1 MYVQL
6 HVWSTGR
13 LFEFIRKATSL
24 HPKAG
29 FSGEDT
35 SLVKQQMGFE
45 PGSVG
50 LHCSMVECHGHKLT
64 RSYNLLGYQ
73 QLLSCSG
80 MNRGVRGHCY
90 HVNDMKGQENVESS
104 LRASCL
110 QVQQRSRFWNWSFL
124 HGFVSCGIV
133 SKPLLCFMWGRTL
146 YKISGDHDVI
156 NKLQNKLQSICM
168 ASPPPP
174 PPTNPTRCPQPRIT
188 WYLKKGC
195 QWEGH

>member
-45 PGSVG
+45 PGSVS
-50 LHCSMVECHGHKLT
+50 LHCSMVECHSHKLT

-104 LRASCL
+104 LRVSCL
-110 QVQQRSRFWNWSFL
+110 QVQQRLRFWNWSFL
-124 HGFVSCGIV
+124 LGFVPYGIV
-133 SKPLLCFMWGRTL
+133 SKLHVRESL
-146 YKISGDHDVI
+146 V
-156 NKLQNKLQSICM
+156 QNLRWPWCNRQAAKYTSKHMYGI
-168 ASPPPP
+168 PPPQ
-174 PPTNPTRCPQPRIT
+174 PTPLIAHN
-188 WYLKKGC
+188 LA
-195 QWEGH
+195 